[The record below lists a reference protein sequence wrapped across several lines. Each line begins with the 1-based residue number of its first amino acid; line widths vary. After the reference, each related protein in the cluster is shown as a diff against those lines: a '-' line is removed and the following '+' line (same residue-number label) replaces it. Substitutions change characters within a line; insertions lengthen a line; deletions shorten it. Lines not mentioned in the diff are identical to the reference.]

1 MTNRIMNIFVIWLK
15 EFNVMLLL
23 QLLELKEHLNKKF
36 TMNLVLNLCA
46 LEDDSDNCVFYTINI
61 KQLPSYLYE
70 LIPKSNHNFD
80 HIDPYYWRTD
90 IFNYSFFPFTIVE
103 WNKLDPNWANAKSYI
118 CFRNSLLKIGRP
130 NQLIFLGF

>member
-1 MTNRIMNIFVIWLK
+1 
-15 EFNVMLLL
+15 MLLL

-80 HIDPYYWRTD
+80 HIDPYY
-90 IFNYSFFPFTIVE
+90 
-103 WNKLDPNWANAKSYI
+103 
-118 CFRNSLLKIGRP
+118 
-130 NQLIFLGF
+130 